1 MRNENE
7 GDAMKDVNDKQ
18 TIDGFADL
26 LRDLDEHPPEPE
38 DAPPVRPGVALSD
51 LAKLLDH
58 VALKSGLKR
67 PVGRP
72 PKGSKALTPAEKQ
85 KAYRDRKRAE
95 KQAEADRLAAIKN
108 GEPVTS
114 KIIDLDTNF
123 SDLYQQTRGK
133 PGA

>member
-1 MRNENE
+1 
-7 GDAMKDVNDKQ
+7 MKDQHDKH
-18 TIDGFADL
+18 TVDGFADL
-26 LRDLDEHPPEPE
+26 LLPDPDEQPAEAAPEP
-38 DAPPVRPGVALSD
+38 RPGVALSD

-58 VALKSGLKR
+58 VADQHGIVRKR

-85 KAYRDRKRAE
+85 KAYRDRQRAE
-95 KQAEADRLAAIKN
+95 KQAEAARLAAIKN

-114 KIIDLDTNF
+114 SIIDLETDFASFRAQNR
-123 SDLYQQTRGK
+123 DK

>member
-1 MRNENE
+1 
-7 GDAMKDVNDKQ
+7 MKDPNDKR
-18 TIDGFADL
+18 TIDGFGDL
-26 LRDLDEHPPEPE
+26 LKDLDEHPAE
-38 DAPPVRPGVALSD
+38 DVPPARPGVALSD

-114 KIIDLDTNF
+114 SIIDLDTDF
-123 SDLYQQTRGK
+123 ARLYQQNRGK
-133 PGA
+133 SGA